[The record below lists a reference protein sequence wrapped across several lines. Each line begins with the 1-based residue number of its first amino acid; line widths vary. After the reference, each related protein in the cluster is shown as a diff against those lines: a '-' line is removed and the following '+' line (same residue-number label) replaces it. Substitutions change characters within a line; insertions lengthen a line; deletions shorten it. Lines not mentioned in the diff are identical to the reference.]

1 MPSAPV
7 RVILP
12 GMLRDLVGGVAEIE
26 VESPSE
32 SQTVAEL
39 HVDLDGATPLRGVLD
54 AATTDRPRLGVR
66 MRDETGALRR
76 HVNVFVDGEDAK
88 RADGVR
94 TEVGPQA
101 TVHVINA
108 VSGG

>member
-1 MPSAPV
+1 MTA
-7 RVILP
+7 RVVLP
-12 GMLRDLVGGVAEIE
+12 GLLRDLADGA
-26 VESPSE
+26 
-32 SQTVAEL
+32 AEL
-39 HVDLDGATPLRGVLD
+39 PVELAAPAPLSQVLD
-54 AATTDRPRLGVR
+54 AAFEPWPILASRI
-66 MRDETGALRR
+66 RDERGEIRR

-88 RADGVR
+88 RAEGVR

>member
-1 MPSAPV
+1 MTA
-7 RVILP
+7 RVVLP
-12 GMLRDLVGGVAEIE
+12 GLLRDLADGA
-26 VESPSE
+26 
-32 SQTVAEL
+32 AEL
-39 HVDLDGATPLRGVLD
+39 PVELGGETALGEVLD
-54 AATTDRPRLGVR
+54 LAFEPWPILASRV
-66 MRDETGALRR
+66 RDERGQIRR

-94 TEVGPQA
+94 TAVTPSS